1 MTDGK
6 QRVGFIG
13 VGLMGH
19 GMAKNIME
27 KGGYPLVVLGHR
39 NRTPVEDLLRRG
51 AAEAKDA
58 ASLAA
63 ECDIVITCLPSAT
76 EMERIYLGPE
86 GLMSAARRGTIFI
99 DATTN
104 EPEVTRRVGAALAA
118 GGCHLV
124 DAALG
129 RTPKE
134 TEEGRASTYVGGDA
148 DVIATVRP
156 ILEAYADTIVVC
168 GPLGAGAT
176 CKLLNNS
183 ISMGMLMMI
192 SETFAAAARLG
203 VDLAALS
210 DVLSAGGV
218 NSGMWRALRP
228 WILDGDVSGLLAT
241 VRTGAKDIRA
251 YARMA
256 EDAEVAVPVAQAI
269 NQQFRLVLNEGHAD
283 RMMPVLPGILAELNG
298 AKIRDIE

>member
-1 MTDGK
+1 MRDGK
-6 QRVGFIG
+6 ERVGFIG

-27 KGGYPLVVLGHR
+27 KGGYPLAVLANR
-39 NRTPVEDLLRRG
+39 NRAPVDDLVARG
-51 AAEAKDA
+51 ATEAKDA

-63 ECDIVITCLPSAT
+63 ASEVVITCLPSAV
-76 EMERIYLGPE
+76 EFEAVYLGPG
-86 GLMSAARRGTIFI
+86 GLLSAARPGTIFI

-104 EPEVTRRVGAALAA
+104 EPDATRRVGKLVEDA
-118 GGCHLV
+118 GCHLV

-134 TEEGRASTYVGGDA
+134 AEEGRASTYVGGDPA
-148 DVIATVRP
+148 VIARIRP
-156 ILEAYADTIVVC
+156 ILDSYADTVVIC

-183 ISMGMLMMI
+183 ISMGMLMVI
-192 SETFAAAARLG
+192 SETLAVAAKLG
-203 VDLAALS
+203 VDLPALA

-228 WILDGDVSGLLAT
+228 WILEGDVGGLLAT
-241 VRTGAKDIRA
+241 IRTGAKDIKA
-251 YARMA
+251 YAGLA
-256 EDAEVAVPVAQAI
+256 EEAGVAVPVAQAI
-269 NQQFRLVLNEGHAD
+269 NQQFRMVVNQGHED
-283 RMMPVLPGILAELNG
+283 RMMPVLPGIIAEWNG
-298 AKIRDIE
+298 TRIRDI

>member
-1 MTDGK
+1 MTNGK

-19 GMAKNIME
+19 GMAKNILE
-27 KGGYPLVVLGHR
+27 KGGYPLTVLANR
-39 NRTPVEDLLRRG
+39 NRAPVEDLVARG
-51 AAEAKDA
+51 ATEAKDA

-63 ECDIVITCLPSAT
+63 GSDVVITCLPSAV
-76 EMERIYLGPE
+76 EFEAVYLGPD
-86 GLMSAARRGTIFI
+86 GLKSAARPGTIFI

-104 EPEVTRRVGAALAA
+104 EPDATRRVGAALEAA
-118 GGCHLV
+118 GRHLV

-134 TEEGRASTYVGGDA
+134 AEEGRASTYVGGDPE
-148 DVIATVRP
+148 VIAKIRP
-156 ILEAYADTIVVC
+156 ILDSYADTVVVC

-192 SETFAAAARLG
+192 SETLAAAAKLG
-203 VDLAALS
+203 VDLPALA

-228 WILDGDVSGLLAT
+228 WILDGDVGGLLAT
-241 VRTGAKDIRA
+241 IRTGAKDIKA
-251 YARMA
+251 YARLA
-256 EDAEVAVPVAQAI
+256 EDAGMAVPVAEAI
-269 NQQFRLVLNEGHAD
+269 HQQFRLVVNQGHED
-283 RMMPVLPGILAELNG
+283 RMMPVLPGIMAELNG

>member
-1 MTDGK
+1 
-6 QRVGFIG
+6 
-13 VGLMGH
+13 MGH

-39 NRTPVEDLLRRG
+39 NRAPVEDLVRRG
-51 AAEAKDA
+51 AREARDA

-63 ECDIVITCLPSAT
+63 ECDVVVTCLPSAV
-76 EMERIYLGPE
+76 EFERVYLGPG

-104 EPEVTRRVGAALAA
+104 EPEVTRRVGAALAEA
-118 GGCHLV
+118 GCHLV

-134 TEEGRASTYVGGDA
+134 AEEGRASTYVGGDPE
-148 DVIATVRP
+148 VIAAVRP
-156 ILEAYADTIVVC
+156 ILESYADTIVVC

-192 SETFAAAARLG
+192 SETFAAGAKLG
-203 VDLAALS
+203 VDLAAFAE
-210 DVLSAGGV
+210 VLSAGGV
-218 NSGMWRALRP
+218 NSGMWRALKP
-228 WILDGDVSGLLAT
+228 WIIDGDVGGLLAT
-241 VRTGAKDIRA
+241 VRTGAKDIRT
-251 YARMA
+251 YTRMA
-256 EDAEVAVPVAQAI
+256 EDAGVATPVAQAI
-269 NQQFRLVLNEGHAD
+269 NQQFRLVVNEGHAD
-283 RMMPVLPGILAELNG
+283 RMMPVLPGIIAELNG
-298 AKIRDIE
+298 AKIREV